1 MAKIVVVVQSR
12 RVNQTSFCARLMTHK
27 DLIDPYL
34 GVHRLLLQIPFL
46 HTMEQ
51 VASPSINWEP
61 VCQGLVGQDLE
72 TTLKT
77 AENLKADK
85 VPSAE
90 LPLMLS
96 ALLPAVSTVLT
107 SKADPTSDT
116 KSIHHKVRACL
127 LKWMAALPTN
137 EAVHPHA
144 PHLVT
149 VAIDVLTRDYE
160 DNAISASRILFNLFK
175 SYRSLPSDYVQPYLD
190 FVVSLYGGVPAAIER
205 NFAAVVPDA
214 TMTDASESS
223 KTSGVTPVS
232 SLPSSRPQFK
242 SISSFRVLTECP
254 LVVIFIIQL
263 YPSYVENSTTIPS
276 LIKVM
281 MEALSKRPPTLQS
294 LVPDADSSTKRLYL
308 STVRDLVAAQAKTLS
323 FLIFL
328 LRTFTKE
335 LKPYENV
342 LATNVVALIRT
353 CPRESIGTR
362 RELLVAT
369 RHLLNSE
376 FRNGFFHH
384 VDSFLDERVL
394 TGNRSIVRPMA
405 YQMLSDLVHHV
416 RALLSMKQ
424 MTRIVGMYCRILH
437 DTSLSI
443 SSQNVAVRTLLNL
456 VETIYQNKDPDGQL
470 GRDMLVRLLFAFVE
484 KLESIKHQSRRETL
498 DESMRDVPALI
509 RLIIVGLK
517 TIISF
522 TCGYR
527 AKRYET
533 MQQPVD
539 RPPNKPGSNEEVMS
553 AAMKVCCSIVVHFG

>member
-1 MAKIVVVVQSR
+1 MTNFDALWW
-12 RVNQTSFCARLMTHK
+12 CAFGERYTHRSLK
-27 DLIDPYL
+27 SAMEID
-34 GVHRLLLQIPFL
+34 
-46 HTMEQ
+46 
-51 VASPSINWEP
+51 ASNSPSFNWEP
-61 VCQGLVGQDLE
+61 VCQGLVGEDLE

-85 VPSAE
+85 VPTAE

-107 SKADPTSDT
+107 SKAEPASDIN
-116 KSIHHKVRACL
+116 SIHHKIRACL

-144 PHLVT
+144 PHLVA
-149 VAIDVLTRDYE
+149 VAMDVLNRDYE

-175 SYRSLPSDYVQPYLD
+175 TYRSLPPDVVQPYLD
-190 FVVSLYGGVPAAIER
+190 FVVSLYGGVPSAIER
-205 NFAAVVPDA
+205 NFATVVPGA
-214 TMTDASESS
+214 TLTDTSESS
-223 KTSGVTPVS
+223 KTPGVFPVS

-263 YPSYVENSTTIPS
+263 YPSYVESSSTIPG

-281 MEALSKRPPTLQS
+281 MEALSQRPPTLQS
-294 LVPDADSSTKRLYL
+294 LVSDADSTTKRLYL

-323 FLIFL
+323 FLIYL

-335 LKPYENV
+335 LKPYENQ

-394 TGNRSIVRPMA
+394 TGNRSVVRPMA
-405 YQMLSDLVHHV
+405 YQMLSDLIHHV
-416 RALLSMKQ
+416 RGLLSMKQ

-437 DTSLSI
+437 DNSLPI
-443 SSQNVAVRTLLNL
+443 SSQNAAVRTLLHL
-456 VETIYQNKDPDGQL
+456 IETIFKNSDPDGQL

-484 KLESIKHQSRRETL
+484 KLESIKQRSHRDTL
-498 DESMRDVPALI
+498 DDTIRDIPALI
-509 RLIIVGLK
+509 RIIVVGLK
-517 TIISF
+517 SIITF
-522 TCGYR
+522 ICGYR
-527 AKRYET
+527 AKRFET
-533 MQQPVD
+533 MQQAVD
-539 RPPNKPGSNEEVMS
+539 RPTIKPGSNEEVSS
-553 AAMKVCCSIVVHFG
+553 ATMKVCRVYALFCFD